1 MKKISVLI
9 IFICLTA
16 GICFS
21 QHRPDRQDKIYAAK
35 VAFFTERLQLT
46 PQEAEKFWPVYND
59 YQNRRDKIIQDRKN
73 TTEYYIKNAD
83 NLSDKEIDQILN
95 DYISYQKKETALLEN
110 FNSQLKT
117 ILPER
122 KVIKVYITEIQFRN
136 YLLGQLR
143 DNR

>member
-1 MKKISVLI
+1 MKKISII
-9 IFICLTA
+9 IFLFF
-16 GICFS
+16 FS
-21 QHRPDRQDKIYAAK
+21 VGVGLSQQGRERQNKIYAAK

-46 PQEAEKFWPVYND
+46 PGEAEKFWPVYND
-59 YQNRRDKIIQDRKN
+59 YQNQRDKIIQDRKN
-73 TTEYYIKNAD
+73 TTEYYIKNAN

-95 DYISYQKKETALLEN
+95 DYINYQKKETALLEN
-110 FNSQLKT
+110 FNNQLKT

-143 DNR
+143 NNR

>member
-1 MKKISVLI
+1 MKKLSI
-9 IFICLTA
+9 IILFIFFSAGVCLA
-16 GICFS
+16 QQGANK
-21 QHRPDRQDKIYAAK
+21 QDKIYAAK

-59 YQNRRDKIIQDRKN
+59 YQNRRDKIIQQRKN
-73 TTEYYIKNAD
+73 TTQYYMKNAD
-83 NLSDKEIDQILN
+83 NLSDKEISQILN
-95 DYISYQKKETALLEN
+95 DYINFQKQETALLEN
-110 FNSQLKT
+110 FNTKLKE

-143 DNR
+143 NNR

>member
-1 MKKISVLI
+1 MKKIPVIIALLI
-9 IFICLTA
+9 V
-16 GICFS
+16 FS
-21 QHRPDRQDKIYAAK
+21 GLVSAQTPGQNKVYAAK
-35 VAFFTERLQLT
+35 VAFFTEKLQLT

-59 YQNRRDKIIQDRKN
+59 YQNRKDRITQQRR
-73 TTEYYIKNAD
+73 TTTDYYIKNAD

-95 DYISYQKKETALLEN
+95 DYINYQKQETALLET
-110 FNSQLKT
+110 FNTKLKE

-143 DNR
+143 NNR